1 MVNSRMK
8 ALDRKNEVATWIAN
22 ASADRTPK
30 KNFAAPTRPYFEA
43 WDNGYFQG
51 QLSGYDFSSHE

>member
-22 ASADRTPK
+22 ASADRALLSW
-30 KNFAAPTRPYFEA
+30 AAILVYSDTMGFI
-43 WDNGYFQG
+43 W
-51 QLSGYDFSSHE
+51 HI